1 MLVHGMC
8 DDVMRL
14 VMQKLGLEVSPFK
27 LQRRVKV
34 SLVPASKPPL
44 LRVEGIDSD
53 GTPYSL
59 FSKVSVQFGTTTHS
73 HEKEPFD
80 VPSAFNE

>member
-1 MLVHGMC
+1 MLIHGMC

-27 LQRRVKV
+27 LKRRVRISHV
-34 SLVPASKPPL
+34 TAAKPHI
-44 LRVEGIDSD
+44 LRIEGIDTD

-59 FSKVSVQFGTTTHS
+59 FSKVSAQFGPTTTA
-73 HEKEPFD
+73 HEKEPFE
-80 VPSAFNE
+80 VPFPS